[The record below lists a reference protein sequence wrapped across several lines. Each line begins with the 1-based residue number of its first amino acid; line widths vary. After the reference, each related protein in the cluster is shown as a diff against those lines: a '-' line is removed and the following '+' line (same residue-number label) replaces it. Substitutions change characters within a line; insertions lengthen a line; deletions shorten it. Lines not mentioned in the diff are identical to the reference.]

1 MKGGRRRLE
10 AAAPVR
16 TARHISV
23 PAGYA
28 LVVKELVGL
37 GGRHELRE
45 RHHVHPREHVRLQ
58 RRVDLRELR
67 GTRAC
72 AHPPARGCADRT
84 AVAAQRCGEHAARCG
99 HGNGRGAACGGEGEG
114 GMPPTLPR
122 GQKGSSFLTRSM
134 YSARLIGPSASAS
147 ASPKHRASCACAG
160 RGSDRV
166 HQRTMAPRQR
176 HPGRAL
182 VRRGA
187 LYCCATR
194 CGLRALAH
202 ASARACVRRVCILCC
217 GGGRQT

>member
-1 MKGGRRRLE
+1 ME
-10 AAAPVR
+10 AAAPVH
-16 TARHISV
+16 TRHISV
-23 PAGYA
+23 LPAGYA
-28 LVVKELVGL
+28 LVVEELVGL

-58 RRVDLRELR
+58 RRVDLCELR
-67 GTRAC
+67 GTRGC

-84 AVAAQRCGEHAARCG
+84 AVAARRCGEHAARGG
-99 HGNGRGAACGGEGEG
+99 HGNGRGACAEGKGG
-114 GMPPTLPR
+114 GMRPTLPR

-134 YSARLIGPSASAS
+134 NSARLISPSPSAS

-166 HQRTMAPRQR
+166 HQRTMEPRQ
-176 HPGRAL
+176 HLPGRAL

-187 LYCCATR
+187 LYCCAIC
-194 CGLRALAH
+194 CGCERVRMRPC
-202 ASARACVRRVCILCC
+202 ARACGAFVFLCR